1 MDARKLIFILI
12 GIICVISIIFAIYS
26 ELYYIAPNNNSFQNT
41 ASTSTNINSN
51 KIDEQELINNFSY
64 IFDNKLNY
72 QNNDISKI
80 TKKDFNKDL
89 VYTSYEI
96 NEQVPNKYTINA
108 KIPSININNNIISSI
123 NNKIDS
129 TFKNQISTIIANSN
143 TSDNQLYDVEYT
155 SYINS
160 NILSLVIKAT
170 LKNGNSAQRVLVKT
184 YNYNLS
190 TNEELQLEEIL
201 NLKGVSKTFA
211 NKKIKETITKAN
223 VPSQSLKDLGH
234 SVYIRDLTSDIYKI
248 ENTSTFFLGE
258 NGILYVLYPYGNSNM
273 TSEMDII
280 IF

>member
-12 GIICVISIIFAIYS
+12 GIICVISVVFAIYS
-26 ELYYIAPNNNSFQNT
+26 ELYYAAPSNDFSQNIT
-41 ASTSTNINSN
+41 HSNTNSN
-51 KIDEQELINNFSY
+51 KIDEQELINNFSS
-64 IFDNKLNY
+64 IFANTINY

-96 NEQVPNKYTINA
+96 TEQVPNKYTINA
-108 KIPSININNNIISSI
+108 KIPAINLNNGIISTINNE
-123 NNKIDS
+123 IDS
-129 TFKNQISTIIANSN
+129 KFKNQISTIIASSN
-143 TSDNQLYDVEYT
+143 NSDNQLYDVEYMA
-155 SYINS
+155 YVNS

-170 LKNGNSAQRVLVKT
+170 LKSGSSAQRVIVKT

-190 TNEELQLEEIL
+190 TNEELKFDEVLS
-201 NLKGVSKTFA
+201 LKSVSKTYA

-223 VPSQSLKDLGH
+223 VSSQSLKDLGY
-234 SVYIRDLTSDIYKI
+234 SVYIRDLNSDIYKI
-248 ENTSTFFLGE
+248 ENTSTFFIGE
-258 NGILYVLYPYGNSNM
+258 NGILYVLYPYGNNNM

>member
-12 GIICVISIIFAIYS
+12 GIICVISIVFAIYS
-26 ELYYIAPNNNSFQNT
+26 ELYYAAPSNEFSQNIT
-41 ASTSTNINSN
+41 HSNINSN
-51 KIDEQELINNFSY
+51 QIDEQELINNFSS
-64 IFDNKLNY
+64 IFANNINY

-96 NEQVPNKYTINA
+96 TEQVPNKYTINA
-108 KIPSININNNIISSI
+108 KIPAINLNNGIISTINNE
-123 NNKIDS
+123 IDS
-129 TFKNQISTIIANSN
+129 KFKNQISTIIASSN
-143 TSDNQLYDVEYT
+143 NSDNQLYDVEYMA
-155 SYINS
+155 YVNS

-170 LKNGNSAQRVLVKT
+170 LKSGNFAQRVLVKT

-190 TNEELQLEEIL
+190 TNEELKLDEVL
-201 NLKGVSKTFA
+201 NLKGVSKTYA

-223 VPSQSLKDLGH
+223 ISSQSLKDLGY
-234 SVYIRDLTSDIYKI
+234 SVYIRDLNSDIYTI
-248 ENTSTFFLGE
+248 ENTSTFFIGE
-258 NGILYVLYPYGNSNM
+258 NGILYVLYPYGNNNM

>member
-12 GIICVISIIFAIYS
+12 GIICVISVVFAIYS
-26 ELYYIAPNNNSFQNT
+26 ELYYAAPSNDFSQNITHSNTNSD
-41 ASTSTNINSN
+41 
-51 KIDEQELINNFSY
+51 KIDEQELINNFSS
-64 IFDNKLNY
+64 IFANTINY

-96 NEQVPNKYTINA
+96 TEQVPNKYTINA
-108 KIPSININNNIISSI
+108 KIPAINLNNGIISTINNE
-123 NNKIDS
+123 IDS
-129 TFKNQISTIIANSN
+129 KFKNQISTIIASSN
-143 TSDNQLYDVEYT
+143 NSDNQLYDVEYMA
-155 SYINS
+155 YVNS

-170 LKNGNSAQRVLVKT
+170 LKSGSSAQRVIVKT

-190 TNEELQLEEIL
+190 TNEELKFDEVL
-201 NLKGVSKTFA
+201 NLKGVSKTYA

-223 VPSQSLKDLGH
+223 VSSQSLKDLGY
-234 SVYIRDLTSDIYKI
+234 SVYIRDLNSDIYKI
-248 ENTSTFFLGE
+248 ENTSTFFIGE
-258 NGILYVLYPYGNSNM
+258 NGILYVLYPYGNNNM

>member
-1 MDARKLIFILI
+1 MDARKLIFILL

-26 ELYYIAPNNNSFQNT
+26 ELYYIAPTNTSSQNT
-41 ASTSTNINSN
+41 INTNINSN

-80 TKKDFNKDL
+80 TKKDFNKNL

-108 KIPSININNNIISSI
+108 KIPSININNNTISSI

-143 TSDNQLYDVEYT
+143 TSDNQLYDVEYM

-170 LKNGNSAQRVLVKT
+170 LKNGNSAQRVLVQT

-201 NLKGVSKTFA
+201 NLKGVSKNYA

-223 VPSQSLKDLGH
+223 VSSQSLKDLGY

>member
-12 GIICVISIIFAIYS
+12 GIICVISIVFAIYS
-26 ELYYIAPNNNSFQNT
+26 ELYYAAPSNDFSQNITHSNTNSD
-41 ASTSTNINSN
+41 
-51 KIDEQELINNFSY
+51 KIDEQELINNFSS
-64 IFDNKLNY
+64 IFANTINY

-96 NEQVPNKYTINA
+96 TEQVPNKYTINA
-108 KIPSININNNIISSI
+108 KIPAINLNNGIISTINNE
-123 NNKIDS
+123 IDS
-129 TFKNQISTIIANSN
+129 KFKNQISTIIASSN
-143 TSDNQLYDVEYT
+143 NSDNQLYDVEYMA
-155 SYINS
+155 YVNS

-170 LKNGNSAQRVLVKT
+170 LKSGSSAQRVIVKT

-190 TNEELQLEEIL
+190 TNEELKFDEVL
-201 NLKGVSKTFA
+201 NLKGVSKTYA

-223 VPSQSLKDLGH
+223 VSSQSLKDLGY
-234 SVYIRDLTSDIYKI
+234 SVYIRDLNSNIYTI
-248 ENTSTFFLGE
+248 ENTSTFFIGE
-258 NGILYVLYPYGNSNM
+258 NGILYVLYPYGNNNM

>member
-12 GIICVISIIFAIYS
+12 GIICVISIVFAIYS
-26 ELYYIAPNNNSFQNT
+26 ELYYAAPSNEFSQNITHSNTNSD
-41 ASTSTNINSN
+41 
-51 KIDEQELINNFSY
+51 KIDEQELINNFSS
-64 IFDNKLNY
+64 IFANNINY

-96 NEQVPNKYTINA
+96 TEQVPNKYTINA
-108 KIPSININNNIISSI
+108 KIPAINLNTSIISMINNE
-123 NNKIDS
+123 IDS
-129 TFKNQISTIIANSN
+129 KFKNQISTIIAGSN
-143 TSDNQLYDVEYT
+143 NSDNQLYDVEYMA
-155 SYINS
+155 YVNS

-170 LKNGNSAQRVLVKT
+170 LKSGSSAQRVIVKT

-190 TNEELQLEEIL
+190 TNEELKFDEVLS
-201 NLKGVSKTFA
+201 LKGVSKTYA

-223 VPSQSLKDLGH
+223 VSSQSLKDLGY
-234 SVYIRDLTSDIYKI
+234 SVYIRDLNSDIYKI
-248 ENTSTFFLGE
+248 ENTSTFFIGE
-258 NGILYVLYPYGNSNM
+258 NGILYVLYPYGNNNM

>member
-26 ELYYIAPNNNSFQNT
+26 ELYYIAPTNTTSQNT
-41 ASTSTNINSN
+41 INQNINSN

-96 NEQVPNKYTINA
+96 NEQVPNKYNINA
-108 KIPSININNNIISSI
+108 KIPSININNNTISSI
-123 NNKIDS
+123 NNEIDS
-129 TFKNQISTIIANSN
+129 TFKNQISSIIANSN
-143 TSDNQLYDVEYT
+143 TSYNQLYDVEYM

-223 VPSQSLKDLGH
+223 VSSQSLKDLGY

-248 ENTSTFFLGE
+248 ENTTTFFLGE
-258 NGILYVLYPYGNSNM
+258 NGILYILYPYGNSNM

>member
-26 ELYYIAPNNNSFQNT
+26 ELYYIAPTNTSSQNT
-41 ASTSTNINSN
+41 INTNINSN

-108 KIPSININNNIISSI
+108 KIPSININNNTISSI
-123 NNKIDS
+123 NNEIYS

-143 TSDNQLYDVEYT
+143 TSDNQLYDVEYM

-190 TNEELQLEEIL
+190 TNEELKLEEIL
-201 NLKGVSKTFA
+201 NLKGVSKNYA

-223 VPSQSLKDLGH
+223 VSSQSLKDLGY

>member
-26 ELYYIAPNNNSFQNT
+26 ELYYIAPTNTTSQNT
-41 ASTSTNINSN
+41 INQNINSN

-96 NEQVPNKYTINA
+96 NEQVPNKYNINA
-108 KIPSININNNIISSI
+108 KIPSININNNTISSI
-123 NNKIDS
+123 NNEIDS
-129 TFKNQISTIIANSN
+129 TFKNQISSIIANSN
-143 TSDNQLYDVEYT
+143 TSYNQLYDVEYM

-223 VPSQSLKDLGH
+223 VSSQSLKDLGY

>member
-12 GIICVISIIFAIYS
+12 GIICVISVVFAIYS
-26 ELYYIAPNNNSFQNT
+26 ELYYAAPSNDLSQNIT
-41 ASTSTNINSN
+41 HSNTNSN
-51 KIDEQELINNFSY
+51 KIDEQELINNFSS
-64 IFDNKLNY
+64 IFANTINY

-96 NEQVPNKYTINA
+96 TEQVPNKYTINA
-108 KIPSININNNIISSI
+108 KIPAINLNNSTILKINNE
-123 NNKIDS
+123 IDS
-129 TFKNQISTIIANSN
+129 KFKNQISTIIASSN
-143 TSDNQLYDVEYT
+143 NSDNQLYDVEYMA
-155 SYINS
+155 YVNS

-170 LKNGNSAQRVLVKT
+170 LKSGSSAQRVLVKT

-190 TNEELQLEEIL
+190 TNEELKFDEVLS
-201 NLKGVSKTFA
+201 LKGVSKTYA

-223 VPSQSLKDLGH
+223 VSSQSLKDLGY
-234 SVYIRDLTSDIYKI
+234 SVYIRDLNSDIYTI
-248 ENTSTFFLGE
+248 ENTSTFFIGK
-258 NGILYVLYPYGNSNM
+258 NGILYVLYPYGNNNM

>member
-12 GIICVISIIFAIYS
+12 GIICVISIVFAIYS
-26 ELYYIAPNNNSFQNT
+26 ELYYAAPNNEFSQNITHSNTNSD
-41 ASTSTNINSN
+41 
-51 KIDEQELINNFSY
+51 KIDEQELINNFSS
-64 IFDNKLNY
+64 IFANTINY

-96 NEQVPNKYTINA
+96 TEQVPNKYTINA
-108 KIPSININNNIISSI
+108 KIPAINLNNGIISTINNE
-123 NNKIDS
+123 IDS
-129 TFKNQISTIIANSN
+129 KFKNQISTIIASSN
-143 TSDNQLYDVEYT
+143 NSDNQLYDVEYMA
-155 SYINS
+155 YVNS

-170 LKNGNSAQRVLVKT
+170 LKSGNSAQRVLVKT

-190 TNEELQLEEIL
+190 TNEELKFDEVLS
-201 NLKGVSKTFA
+201 LKGVSKTYA

-223 VPSQSLKDLGH
+223 VSSQSLKDLGY
-234 SVYIRDLTSDIYKI
+234 SVYIRDLNSDIYTI
-248 ENTSTFFLGE
+248 ENTSTFFIGE
-258 NGILYVLYPYGNSNM
+258 NGILYVLYPYGNNNM

>member
-26 ELYYIAPNNNSFQNT
+26 ELYYAAPSNEFSQNIT
-41 ASTSTNINSN
+41 HSNINSN
-51 KIDEQELINNFSY
+51 QIDEQELINNFSS
-64 IFDNKLNY
+64 IFANNINY

-96 NEQVPNKYTINA
+96 TEQVPNKYTINA
-108 KIPSININNNIISSI
+108 KIPAINLNNSTISTINNE
-123 NNKIDS
+123 IDS
-129 TFKNQISTIIANSN
+129 KFKNQISTIIASSN
-143 TSDNQLYDVEYT
+143 NSDNQLYDVEYMA
-155 SYINS
+155 YVNS

-170 LKNGNSAQRVLVKT
+170 LKSGSSAQRVLVKT

-190 TNEELQLEEIL
+190 TNEELKFDEVLS
-201 NLKGVSKTFA
+201 LKGVSKTYA

-223 VPSQSLKDLGH
+223 VSSQSLKDLGY
-234 SVYIRDLTSDIYKI
+234 SVYIRDLNSDIYTI
-248 ENTSTFFLGE
+248 ENTSTFFIGE
-258 NGILYVLYPYGNSNM
+258 NGILYVLYPYGNNNM

>member
-12 GIICVISIIFAIYS
+12 GIICVISVVFAIYS
-26 ELYYIAPNNNSFQNT
+26 ELYYAAPSNDFSQNIT
-41 ASTSTNINSN
+41 HSNTNSN
-51 KIDEQELINNFSY
+51 KIDEQELINNFSS
-64 IFDNKLNY
+64 IFANTINY

-96 NEQVPNKYTINA
+96 TEQVPNKYTINA
-108 KIPSININNNIISSI
+108 KIPAINLNNGIISTINNE
-123 NNKIDS
+123 IDS
-129 TFKNQISTIIANSN
+129 KFKNQISTIIASSN
-143 TSDNQLYDVEYT
+143 NSDNQLYDVEYMA
-155 SYINS
+155 YVNS

-170 LKNGNSAQRVLVKT
+170 LKSGSSAQRVLVKT

-190 TNEELQLEEIL
+190 TNEELKFDEVLS
-201 NLKGVSKTFA
+201 LKGVSKTYA

-223 VPSQSLKDLGH
+223 VSSQSLKDLGY
-234 SVYIRDLTSDIYKI
+234 SVYIRDLNSDIYTI
-248 ENTSTFFLGE
+248 ENTSTFFIGE
-258 NGILYVLYPYGNSNM
+258 NGILYVLYPYGNNNM

>member
-12 GIICVISIIFAIYS
+12 GIICVISIVFVIYS
-26 ELYYIAPNNNSFQNT
+26 ELYYIAPNNSSFQNT

-64 IFDNKLNY
+64 IFDNNLNN

-89 VYTSYEI
+89 VYTSYEM
-96 NEQVPNKYTINA
+96 NEQIPNKYTINA
-108 KIPSININNNIISSI
+108 KIPSININNNAISSI

-143 TSDNQLYDVEYT
+143 TSDNQLYDVEYM

-170 LKNGNSAQRVLVKT
+170 LKNGNSAQRVLVQT

-190 TNEELQLEEIL
+190 TNEELKLEEIL
-201 NLKGVSKTFA
+201 NLKGVSKNYA

-223 VPSQSLKDLGH
+223 VSSQSLKDLGY